1 MLRRIGLVVGLMA
14 LGLSL
19 VGAAPPA
26 APAPAPAI
34 EEAFRQLTAYQFG
47 QSRAALS
54 TIAAALRDSQSN
66 ASERAALVSRLTA
79 VLPSDATADAKR
91 FVCRQ
96 LGLYGG
102 AASVPALAALLLD
115 TDLADMARYAL
126 ERIPDASAVA
136 AMRAALPKASG
147 RIKAGLINSLA
158 VRGDAESAATISTYV
173 RDKDP
178 MIASAAAA
186 AVAKLGTGRKTAAGT
201 KPATGTPAASPEAAL
216 QEADKWLADGKKDEA
231 AAAYEHLF
239 RAAESKAI
247 QSAALRGLVAARGQ
261 KAMPVV
267 TEILS
272 GADTQMQATAL
283 QSLRQVEAPGVVKAL
298 ADLLPKCPAA
308 AQALILA
315 DLATRADPAALPA
328 VVVAGKSPDAIVRLA
343 AIQAMAKF
351 GDASALPV
359 LVQAA
364 ATAGGSE
371 QDEARRALDR
381 LPDADVNAALI
392 ALAEKGD
399 AAGRREAIRSL
410 GARRAAAALP
420 AILKAAEDADQ
431 GVRLV
436 SLQAIGLLADEK
448 SAAAVVA
455 LLVKAGSGAERTMA
469 ETALAGIG
477 GRAANKDAC
486 ADPILAAMAGA
497 DGPAKC
503 ALVRALSRTGGAKA
517 LGAVRAATS
526 STDADVQDAAVRAL
540 AAWPDTSAA
549 PDLLSWAKGAANPK
563 HQVLALQGY
572 IRLAGLN
579 RSATDRLKM
588 YEEALAAA
596 KRPDEKKMILA
607 GLTDL
612 GTPHAL
618 RVATACLDDETV
630 RPEAT
635 AAVLRMAK
643 DLGKDAD
650 DIVRAA
656 MKKVLAVS
664 TDTAARQQAEE
675 ILKQVGGAATAPVI
689 LKAPLPTGDRQAVPH
704 GAAHNAAATK
714 KGGESVA
721 EKMGWQLGCQAYSFN
736 HFTFYEAVEKTASL
750 GLGYIEAYPGQKLS
764 KDNSPPGNFD
774 EGMSEAVQAQVKKK
788 LAAAGV
794 RLVNY
799 GVVGMP
805 GDEAGCRKVFDFAK
819 KMGIETIVSEPD
831 EQTFTLLD
839 KLTEEYKINVAIHNH
854 PKASHY
860 WNPDIVLKACEGHS
874 KRIGACADTGHW
886 VRSGLG
892 PLECLKKL
900 QGRIISLHF
909 KDLRDGHD
917 VPWGTGASGARAML
931 AELRRQGFRGVFSI
945 EYEYNWDNSMPEIA
959 KCVEFFNTAAGE
971 LLKAAPGKAAAD
983 RGGASGERP

>member
-1 MLRRIGLVVGLMA
+1 MRHWNRRIAAVLLI
-14 LGLSL
+14 
-19 VGAAPPA
+19 GACASAAFGAKSSPA
-26 APAPAPAI
+26 VDD
-34 EEAFRQLTAYQFG
+34 AFKQLATYQFG

-54 TIAAALRDSQSN
+54 TIAGALRDSQSN
-66 ASERAALVSRLTA
+66 ASERAALVARLTA

-91 FVCRQ
+91 FVCRE
-96 LGLYGG
+96 LSLYGG

-158 VRGDAESAATISTYV
+158 VRGDAESAAAQ
-173 RDKDP
+173 
-178 MIASAAAA
+178 AS
-186 AVAKLGTGRKTAAGT
+186 
-201 KPATGTPAASPEAAL
+201 SPEAAL
-216 QEADKWLADGKKDEA
+216 QEADKLLADGKKDEA

-261 KAMPVV
+261 EAMPVV

-272 GADTQMQATAL
+272 GTDTQMQATAL
-283 QSLRQVEAPGVVKAL
+283 QSLRQVEGPEVVKAL

-381 LPDADVNAALI
+381 MPGADVNAALV

-420 AILKAAEDADQ
+420 AILKAAEDADP

-469 ETALAGIG
+469 ETALAAICS
-477 GRAANKDAC
+477 RAANKDAC
-486 ADPILAAMAGA
+486 ASSVVAAMPGA
-497 DGPAKC
+497 DGPAKGT
-503 ALVRALSRTGGAKA
+503 LLRALSRTGGAKA
-517 LGAVRAATS
+517 LDAVRAATS

-572 IRLAGLN
+572 IRLAGLA
-579 RSATDRLKM
+579 REAADRLKM

-612 GTPHAL
+612 GTPYAL
-618 RVATACLDDETV
+618 RAATACLDDEAV

-643 DLGKDAD
+643 DLDKDAD
-650 DIVRAA
+650 DTVRAA

-675 ILKQVGGAATAPVI
+675 ILKQVGGAASAPVI

-704 GAAHNAAATK
+704 GAAQRPSMAAK
-714 KGGESVA
+714 KHGDSAA
-721 EKMGWQLGCQAYSFN
+721 EKLGWRLGCQAYSFN
-736 HFTFYEAVEKTASL
+736 RFTFYEAVEKTASL

-794 RLVNY
+794 RLVHY
-799 GVVGMP
+799 GVVGLP
-805 GDEAGCRKVFDFAK
+805 GDEAGCRKVFNFAK

-831 EQTFTLLD
+831 EKTFGLLD

-900 QGRIISLHF
+900 QGRIICLHF
-909 KDLRDGHD
+909 KDLQDGHD
-917 VPWGTGASGARAML
+917 VPWGTGSSGARAML
-931 AELRRQGFRGVFSI
+931 AELRRQGFQGVFSI
-945 EYEYNWDNSMPEIA
+945 EYEYHWDNSVPEIA

-971 LLKAAPGKAAAD
+971 LLKAAPGKAPPD
-983 RGGASGERP
+983 RSGASGGKP

>member
-1 MLRRIGLVVGLMA
+1 
-14 LGLSL
+14 
-19 VGAAPPA
+19 
-26 APAPAPAI
+26 
-34 EEAFRQLTAYQFG
+34 
-47 QSRAALS
+47 
-54 TIAAALRDSQSN
+54 
-66 ASERAALVSRLTA
+66 
-79 VLPSDATADAKR
+79 
-91 FVCRQ
+91 
-96 LGLYGG
+96 
-102 AASVPALAALLLD
+102 
-115 TDLADMARYAL
+115 
-126 ERIPDASAVA
+126 
-136 AMRAALPKASG
+136 
-147 RIKAGLINSLA
+147 
-158 VRGDAESAATISTYV
+158 
-173 RDKDP
+173 
-178 MIASAAAA
+178 
-186 AVAKLGTGRKTAAGT
+186 
-201 KPATGTPAASPEAAL
+201 
-216 QEADKWLADGKKDEA
+216 
-231 AAAYEHLF
+231 
-239 RAAESKAI
+239 
-247 QSAALRGLVAARGQ
+247 
-261 KAMPVV
+261 
-267 TEILS
+267 
-272 GADTQMQATAL
+272 
-283 QSLRQVEAPGVVKAL
+283 
-298 ADLLPKCPAA
+298 
-308 AQALILA
+308 
-315 DLATRADPAALPA
+315 
-328 VVVAGKSPDAIVRLA
+328 
-343 AIQAMAKF
+343 
-351 GDASALPV
+351 
-359 LVQAA
+359 VQA
-364 ATAGGSE
+364 ATAGGPE
-371 QDEARRALDR
+371 QEEARRALDR
-381 LPDADVNAALI
+381 LPGANVNAALI
-392 ALAEKGD
+392 SLAEKGD
-399 AAGRREAIRSL
+399 AAVRREAIRSL

-420 AILKAAEDADQ
+420 VILKAAEDADP

-448 SAAAVVA
+448 SATAVVA

-469 ETALAGIG
+469 ETALAAIC

-486 ADPILAAMAGA
+486 ADPIVAAMAGA

-503 ALVRALSRTGGAKA
+503 ALLRALSRTGGAKA
-517 LGAVRAATS
+517 LDAVRAATS

-549 PDLLSWAKGAANPK
+549 PDLLSWAKGAADPK

-579 RSATDRLKM
+579 RDAADRLKM

-612 GTPHAL
+612 DTPHAL
-618 RVATACLDDETV
+618 RAATACLDDEAV

-656 MKKVLAVS
+656 MKKVLAVAK
-664 TDTAARQQAEE
+664 DENVRKQAEA
-675 ILKQVGGAATAPVI
+675 ILKQVGAPATAPVI
-689 LKAPLPTGDRQAVPH
+689 LKAPLPTGDRQAVSH
-704 GAAHNAAATK
+704 SAAHDAAATK
-714 KGGESVA
+714 KGGKSVA
-721 EKMGWQLGCQAYSFN
+721 EKMGWRLGCQAYSFN
-736 HFTFYEAVEKTASL
+736 HFTFYETVEKTASL

-799 GVVGMP
+799 GVVGLP

-819 KMGIETIVSEPD
+819 KMGLETIVSEPD
-831 EQTFTLLD
+831 EQTFALLD

-886 VRSGLG
+886 VRSGLD

-909 KDLRDGHD
+909 KDLQDSHD

-931 AELRRQGFRGVFSI
+931 AELARQGFRGVFSI
-945 EYEYNWDNSMPEIA
+945 EYEYNWDNSVPEIA
-959 KCVEFFNTAAGE
+959 KCVEFFNDAAAG
-971 LLKAAPGKAAAD
+971 LLKAAPAKPAPPD
-983 RGGASGERP
+983 RSGESAERP

>member
-1 MLRRIGLVVGLMA
+1 MRHWKRRIAAVLLI
-14 LGLSL
+14 
-19 VGAAPPA
+19 GACASAAFGAESSPA
-26 APAPAPAI
+26 MDD
-34 EEAFRQLTAYQFG
+34 AFKQLATYQFG
-47 QSRAALS
+47 QSREALS
-54 TIAAALRDSQSN
+54 TIADALRDSQ
-66 ASERAALVSRLTA
+66 AKPEERAVLVSRLTA

-91 FVCRQ
+91 FVCRE
-96 LGLYGG
+96 LSLYGG
-102 AASVPALAALLLD
+102 AASVPALAALLLG
-115 TDLADMARYAL
+115 TNLADMARYAL

-186 AVAKLGTGRKTAAGT
+186 AVAKLGTGQKVAART
-201 KPATGTPAASPEAAL
+201 KPATGTPAASPETAL

-261 KAMPVV
+261 EAMPVV
-267 TEILS
+267 TEMLS

-283 QSLRQVEAPGVVKAL
+283 QSLRQVEGPEVVKAL

-308 AQALILA
+308 AQTLILA

-328 VVVAGKSPDAIVRLA
+328 VVAAGKSPDAAVRLA

-381 LPDADVNAALI
+381 LPGADVNAALI

-410 GARRAAAALP
+410 GARRAAAALS

-455 LLVKAGSGAERTMA
+455 LLVKAGSGAERTLA
-469 ETALAGIG
+469 ETALAGIC

-486 ADPILAAMAGA
+486 ADPIVAAMAGA
-497 DGPAKC
+497 EAPAKC
-503 ALVRALSRTGGAKA
+503 ALLRTLSRAGGEKP
-517 LGAVRAATS
+517 LEAVRAALKDS
-526 STDADVQDAAVRAL
+526 SADVQDAAVRAL

-549 PDLLSWAKGAANPK
+549 PDLLTLAKSAADPK

-579 RSATDRLKM
+579 REAIDRLKM
-588 YEEALAAA
+588 YEEALAAV

-612 GTPHAL
+612 GTPYAL
-618 RVATACLDDETV
+618 RAATACLDDEAV

-635 AAVLRMAK
+635 AAVLRMAMN
-643 DLGKDAD
+643 LGHNAD
-650 DIVRAA
+650 DTVRAA
-656 MKKVLAVS
+656 TRKVLEVS
-664 TDTAARQQAEE
+664 QDQAARQQAEE
-675 ILKQVGGAATAPVI
+675 ILQQTDGVSSRITPGG
-689 LKAPLPTGDRQAVPH
+689 
-704 GAAHNAAATK
+704 
-714 KGGESVA
+714 
-721 EKMGWQLGCQAYSFN
+721 
-736 HFTFYEAVEKTASL
+736 
-750 GLGYIEAYPGQKLS
+750 GQK
-764 KDNSPPGNFD
+764 
-774 EGMSEAVQAQVKKK
+774 
-788 LAAAGV
+788 
-794 RLVNY
+794 
-799 GVVGMP
+799 
-805 GDEAGCRKVFDFAK
+805 
-819 KMGIETIVSEPD
+819 
-831 EQTFTLLD
+831 
-839 KLTEEYKINVAIHNH
+839 
-854 PKASHY
+854 
-860 WNPDIVLKACEGHS
+860 
-874 KRIGACADTGHW
+874 
-886 VRSGLG
+886 
-892 PLECLKKL
+892 
-900 QGRIISLHF
+900 
-909 KDLRDGHD
+909 
-917 VPWGTGASGARAML
+917 
-931 AELRRQGFRGVFSI
+931 
-945 EYEYNWDNSMPEIA
+945 
-959 KCVEFFNTAAGE
+959 
-971 LLKAAPGKAAAD
+971 
-983 RGGASGERP
+983 